1 MSYLD
6 IGSFIHGFGDSYLLT
21 FFRYIFIDPKEE
33 NVNSLY
39 MGLEVADPESLPSGW
54 RRYVKLRLSV
64 GNQYL
69 GELAL
74 LNGDSFNVPCVGN
87 IYIE

>member
-1 MSYLD
+1 
-6 IGSFIHGFGDSYLLT
+6 
-21 FFRYIFIDPKEE
+21 
-33 NVNSLY
+33 